1 MLVER
6 FKMQFRA
13 DPEALLNNFIPTE
26 DVYTLGARI
35 KGSVV
40 SAFSDQELNE
50 LVADTEGHI
59 KKNREINIIVYTD
72 TDILSDDT
80 WLSQQDMFGRENIT
94 PIADNG
100 RLVINSIE
108 SMSGGQ
114 NMINL
119 RSRGTSNRP
128 FEVVENMQKDAELA
142 FREKEISLQ
151 QELEETEK
159 KLNEIKSGGAKN
171 GNYDVEQSKTIEAF
185 NIKISKIRREL
196 REVQREL
203 NQDIKNLESN
213 LKILNI
219 WLMPILVLLLFASL
233 KVFSL
238 KRKKVFYK
246 SIGRIK

>member
-1 MLVER
+1 
-6 FKMQFRA
+6 
-13 DPEALLNNFIPTE
+13 
-26 DVYTLGARI
+26 
-35 KGSVV
+35 
-40 SAFSDQELNE
+40 
-50 LVADTEGHI
+50 
-59 KKNREINIIVYTD
+59 
-72 TDILSDDT
+72 
-80 WLSQQDMFGRENIT
+80 
-94 PIADNG
+94 
-100 RLVINSIE
+100 
-108 SMSGGQ
+108 
-114 NMINL
+114 MINL

-128 FEVVENMQKDAELA
+128 FEIVENMQKDAELA

-159 KLNEIKSGGAKN
+159 KLSEIKSGGTKN
-171 GNYDVEQSKTIEAF
+171 GNYDLEQSKTIEAF

>member
-1 MLVER
+1 
-6 FKMQFRA
+6 
-13 DPEALLNNFIPTE
+13 
-26 DVYTLGARI
+26 
-35 KGSVV
+35 
-40 SAFSDQELNE
+40 
-50 LVADTEGHI
+50 
-59 KKNREINIIVYTD
+59 
-72 TDILSDDT
+72 
-80 WLSQQDMFGRENIT
+80 
-94 PIADNG
+94 
-100 RLVINSIE
+100 
-108 SMSGGQ
+108 MSGGQ

-159 KLNEIKSGGAKN
+159 KLNEIKSGGSKN